1 MKKVLSL
8 VLLLFILVG
17 CNPSEGPIST
27 VDPLVPAEGCSQP
40 TLEGG
45 WVCTWADEFEGDE
58 VDLDKWNFEVND
70 YGGGNNELQY
80 YTEKNAQIVD
90 GKLVITAIKEDYLTR
105 DYTSSRLTTKYKG
118 DFRYGRIVVSA
129 KLPTGAGTWPAIWMM
144 PTLNAYGSWPNSG
157 EIDIMEYVGRDPQN
171 VFSTIHTEKFNHQ
184 DGTQIGYDI
193 TVPTAETEFHT
204 YEIIWNPGEII
215 TYVDGVSFATFRYT
229 AQFNQDVA
237 YYEAFPFDQDFF
249 LILNLA
255 LGGGFGG
262 TVDDSIFPTA
272 FEIDYVRVYKYDYG
286 TIDKEVPS
294 NIEDLQISQLKNT
307 IYWDAS
313 SDDYGVEKYAI
324 YVDDELYDFANL
336 NQYTFDRLVKGQS
349 YQIKVQAID
358 FVGNASEISQILSF
372 TYL

>member
-1 MKKVLSL
+1 MKKILSL
-8 VLLLFILVG
+8 ILLLFILVG
-17 CNPSEGPIST
+17 CNPSGVPNDLE
-27 VDPLVPAEGCSQP
+27 PLVPAEDCDSQ

-45 WVCTWADEFEGDE
+45 WVCIWADEFNEE
-58 VDLDKWNFEVND
+58 EINRDKWNFEVNG

-80 YTEKNAQIVD
+80 YTEKNAEIVD
-90 GKLVITAIKEDYLTR
+90 GKLVITALKEDYLNR

-129 KLPTGAGTWPAIWMM
+129 KMPTGQGTWPAIWMM
-144 PTLNAYGSWPNSG
+144 PTMSVYGGWPQSG

-237 YYEAFPFDQDFF
+237 YYEAFPFDQQFF

-255 LGGGFGG
+255 IGGGFGG
-262 TVDDSIFPTA
+262 TVDNSIFPTA
-272 FEIDYVRVYKYDYG
+272 FEIDYVRVYQYDYA
-286 TIDKEVPS
+286 TIDEEKPS
-294 NIEDLQISQLKNT
+294 NIENLQIAQLRNT
-307 IYWDAS
+307 IFWDAS
-313 SDDYGVEKYAI
+313 TDDYGVEKYGI
-324 YVDDELYDFANL
+324 YVDGELYDFANL

-349 YQIKVQAID
+349 YQITVQAID